1 MQMGF
6 RFAAMFAFV
15 VVAGCAG
22 GTIASR
28 DTAVVT
34 VSAYGPDMSG
44 QHEHGVGARLD
55 VRESREAT
63 SLAYPPMELR
73 ECNQSRTACAL
84 GIGVISGAAKIDS
97 TSATSATLEIN
108 LKYQVGRSYSYNAN
122 GQQYSQ
128 QIPADV
134 QALQASQVI
143 SKQIEVVYGEVQ
155 HLPLPYGVDVAVCA
169 QTLSAGE
176 VIPDRSACQGN

>member
-22 GTIASR
+22 GTTASR

-84 GIGVISGAAKIDS
+84 GIGVISGAAKIVS
-97 TSATSATLEIN
+97 TSATSATLEPSHIQSISMARFFWRTN
-108 LKYQVGRSYSYNAN
+108 LLRNPG
-122 GQQYSQ
+122 
-128 QIPADV
+128 P
-134 QALQASQVI
+134 
-143 SKQIEVVYGEVQ
+143 
-155 HLPLPYGVDVAVCA
+155 
-169 QTLSAGE
+169 
-176 VIPDRSACQGN
+176 